1 MNKIKSK
8 SQSENRNN
16 YRNRTSYR
24 KGQMEIIG
32 LVIIVILI
40 TLGMLLMASLALKS
54 EPQKKTFTGK
64 GLAYSTMSALMKTT
78 ISKEADCTSIGLPEL
93 GKNIIDDCARHLD
106 SASQYNCIGPTTK
119 QRLHSCDFLQE
130 MSFYLLNA
138 TLGSWNKHYEL
149 HSQLLIFQEEKPI
162 EIMSPVMVEGG
173 CPQGKDRYSSG
184 LFPINTESGL
194 VENVLYLCD

>member
-1 MNKIKSK
+1 
-8 SQSENRNN
+8 
-16 YRNRTSYR
+16 
-24 KGQMEIIG
+24 MEIIG

-64 GLAYSTMSALMKTT
+64 GLAYSAMSALMKTT

-106 SASQYNCIGPTTK
+106 TASQYNCIGPISK
-119 QRLHSCDFLQE
+119 QRLHSCEFLHE
-130 MSFYLLNA
+130 MSFYLLNE

-149 HSQLLIFQEEKPI
+149 HSQLLVFQEEKPL
-162 EIMSPVMVEGG
+162 EIMSPVVVDGG
-173 CPQGKDRYSSG
+173 CPAGKDRYSSG
-184 LFPINTESGL
+184 LFPINTDPGL